1 MDKRKTI
8 IVLVVIAVIIVLL
21 LLISNRKDKNTEL
34 IDPNEENIRVVQIAL
49 YFKDN
54 NTQKLDKEYR
64 FVNIEDVKVDV
75 AGTIM
80 KELINGPTYE
90 NLVATMP
97 TGTKVNNIEIKNNQ
111 IILDVSKEFMDNK
124 SSSLA
129 DQTLTIYSVV
139 NSLTEIKE
147 IDQVKFLVD
156 GKEVEKYGDVNDFN
170 KPFGRN
176 L

>member
-80 KELINGPTYE
+80 KELTNGPTYE

-124 SSSLA
+124 SSNLE
-129 DQTLTIYSVV
+129 DQTLTIFSVV

-147 IDQVKFLVD
+147 IDQVRFLVD